1 VPERDQPT
9 TRRALL
15 VAAAGGAAALAA
27 HAALPGAALA
37 NDPNDVTLGET
48 KSAGATTGITSN
60 AAAADVLSATAL
72 DPNTASGVVG
82 SAAHGAG
89 IRAHSSEVAG
99 LIGTSMDTTGAA
111 PLANTAATGVYG
123 WAPTPADPNTF
134 GTGVWGDSDDVGVY
148 GSAGAVGV
156 EGDGNYGVLGR
167 GFGTGGAG
175 VVGQAVDTNTFGV
188 FAQGDN
194 ATKVALRVSGKA
206 SFSRSGRT
214 AMAAGTYYKVIYL
227 SGVTTGSLV
236 FAVLQANRTGR
247 WVRAVLPATGR
258 FIVYL
263 NTTLTATTYVAWFVL
278 N

>member
-1 VPERDQPT
+1 VPENDQPT

-27 HAALPGAALA
+27 RAAMPSAVLA

-48 KSAGATTGITSN
+48 KPAIQTTGITSLGP
-60 AAAADVLSATAL
+60 AVDVFAATAL
-72 DPNTASGVVG
+72 DPNTG
-82 SAAHGAG
+82 SAIVATAPHNAG
-89 IRAHSSEVAG
+89 IRAASAEVAG
-99 LIGTSMDTTGAA
+99 VYAISGNGAA
-111 PLANTAATGVYG
+111 ARPVDETVATGLYG
-123 WAPTPADPNTF
+123 YTPTPADPNTF

-156 EGDGNYGVLGR
+156 EGEGNYGVLGR

-175 VVGQAVDTNTFGV
+175 VVGQAVDTSTFGV

-194 ATKVALRVSGKA
+194 ASRVALRVNGKA

-214 AMAAGTYYKVIYL
+214 LMAAGTYYKTIYL
-227 SGVTTGSLV
+227 TGVTSGSLV
-236 FAVLQANRTGR
+236 FAVLTANRSGR
-247 WVRAVLPATGR
+247 WVRAVVPATAR

-263 NTTLTATTYVAWFVL
+263 NTTLTTATYVAWFVL

>member
-1 VPERDQPT
+1 VPENDHPT

-27 HAALPGAALA
+27 HAAMPAAVLADDPDDLTLNADNLTTAETGVTNATADVNAFRATAGGTGAGLFGHSPGGPGALA
-37 NDPNDVTLGET
+37 
-48 KSAGATTGITSN
+48 KS
-60 AAAADVLSATAL
+60 D
-72 DPNTASGVVG
+72 
-82 SAAHGAG
+82 
-89 IRAHSSEVAG
+89 EVAG
-99 LIGTSMDTTGAA
+99 VYATSIDDAGA

-175 VVGQAVDTNTFGV
+175 VVGQAVDTSTFGV

-194 ATKVALRVSGKA
+194 ATKIALRVSGKA

-214 AMAAGTYYKVIYL
+214 LMGAGTYYKVIYL

-236 FAVLQANRTGR
+236 FAVLQANRSGR
-247 WVRAVLPATGR
+247 WVRAVVPATAR

-263 NTTLTATTYVAWFVL
+263 NTTLTSATYVAWFVL